1 MADNLY
7 AIGVDVP
14 FLSVLTPFKGT
25 PLYEQM
31 AGDGRMLPERGWEF
45 YNGYNVT
52 FRPRAMTPDA
62 LLTAHRRL
70 WRRAFSLPHAL
81 GRAWRGVRR
90 LRAGALLMSLCMN
103 GFYALKALRGNLP
116 ADMRGRE
123 EYSDFEKPRHGA
135 ALPFSGGVNAD
146 ELQSAGHS
154 IREAATT
161 F

>member
-52 FRPRAMTPDA
+52 FRPRAMTPDE

-70 WRRAFSLPHAL
+70 WRRAVSPPHPP
-81 GRAWRGVRR
+81 GPGPRRGAPA
-90 LRAGALLMSLCMN
+90 RAGGALMCPGLDS
-103 GFYALKALRGNLP
+103 
-116 ADMRGRE
+116 
-123 EYSDFEKPRHGA
+123 
-135 ALPFSGGVNAD
+135 V
-146 ELQSAGHS
+146 
-154 IREAATT
+154 
-161 F
+161 